1 MKRRL
6 AAGVWISGF
15 PLRVMLV
22 WMIRGYRGTI
32 GRFVGGRCRFYPSC
46 SEYAERAIAHTGFV
60 RGVGLTVWRVLRC
73 SPLSKGGVDH
83 PPRGRPGVYEGVI
96 RPGRVP
102 VAPKRAPAWSR

>member
-1 MKRRL
+1 MKSRL
-6 AAGVWISGF
+6 AAGLWTSGF

-46 SEYAERAIAHTGFV
+46 SEYAEQAIAHTGLV

-83 PPRGRPGVYEGVI
+83 PPRRRPVYEGVI
-96 RPGRVP
+96 RPGGARVP
-102 VAPKRAPAWSR
+102 PKGAPAWSR